1 MEFLGCGII
10 EVTSSVVTQQ
20 CRTGVYK
27 MQPQTSNNKPVF
39 QHETRQEF
47 LYHINKGNGF
57 WMVTEF
63 YLIAWNVLTVMH
75 YKNLEPYITL
85 YL

>member
-1 MEFLGCGII
+1 MEFIGCGII

-39 QHETRQEF
+39 KHETKEEF
-47 LYHINKGNGF
+47 LYHMNQGKGF
-57 WMVTEF
+57 WMVIEF
-63 YLIAWNVLTVMH
+63 HLIMTFYEELEISIG
-75 YKNLEPYITL
+75 KNFDI
-85 YL
+85 